1 MEKSF
6 TARSGYLFLVIEF
19 LLLVFAIA
27 GFASEI
33 VIPSIL
39 LMVSF
44 ILLAPGFMAV
54 DPNQSYV
61 LILFG
66 AYKGTI
72 KDNGF
77 LWVNPFFVKKKFSLR
92 ARNFNSEPI
101 KVNDKL

>member
-6 TARSGYLFLVIEF
+6 TARSGYLLLVIEF
-19 LLLVFAIA
+19 VLLALAIA
-27 GFASEI
+27 GFISEVI
-33 VIPSIL
+33 VPSVVLIFL
-39 LMVSF
+39 FVL
-44 ILLAPGFMAV
+44 IAPGFMAV

-77 LWVNPFFVKKKFSLR
+77 FWVNPFFV
-92 ARNFNSEPI
+92 
-101 KVNDKL
+101 